1 MPAVL
6 PPHPL
11 ARHLQRLHDDLLD
24 VREGRIPAA
33 EAVHAGD
40 RDLRAGFGLALATAA
55 GHLHR
60 AGDTGVEVPLQSA
73 AKPFVYALALADSG
87 PEVVLDRIGVEPT
100 GVAFDALLLEH
111 ETGRPPNPMVNA
123 GAILATCLVGG
134 DDAAGRVARIV
145 AGVSAFAGRP
155 LAVHEGVVVEE
166 LAVADRNRAL
176 AHLMVADGTLPVPAA
191 EAVEVYLR
199 SCAITVTTADLAVM
213 GATLANGGRNP
224 LTGEQ
229 VVPARVVTTVLA
241 VMSTC
246 GMYDGAGSWFVRV
259 GLPAKSGVSGTIVA
273 VKPGELAVAT
283 VSAPLDR
290 HGNSVRGVLA
300 CERLSDELGLHEFTP
315 GGAGL
320 EVVCSCLDGR
330 QVRSGLARPDAETAD
345 LDAHPERLRLVEL
358 AGPLTVAA
366 ADELAA
372 LLRGD
377 PGAPVPRWTV
387 ADLRAVGHV
396 HPPARALLDEAVA
409 QLRAA
414 GCPTVLVEAAPGPAV
429 PRRHALVASDD
440 VDRALAW
447 CEDALLRHLR
457 SAGPGRG

>member
-1 MPAVL
+1 MSAAL

-11 ARHLQRLHDDLLD
+11 ARRLRTLHADLLQ
-24 VREGRIPAA
+24 VSEGRIPAA
-33 EAVHAGD
+33 EAVHAGA
-40 RDLRAGFGLALATAA
+40 RDLRSAFGVAIATAT

-60 AGDTGVEVPLQSA
+60 AGDTDVEVPLQSA
-73 AKPFVYALALADSG
+73 AKPFVYALALADAG
-87 PEVVLDRIGVEPT
+87 RDVVLDRIGVEPT

-123 GAILATCLVGG
+123 GAILATCLVSG

-145 AGVSAFAGRP
+145 EGVSAFAGRP
-155 LAVHEGVVVEE
+155 LAVHEDVVREE

-191 EAVEVYLR
+191 EAIEVYLR

-213 GATLANGGRNP
+213 GATLATGGRNP

-229 VVPARVVTTVLA
+229 VVPPEVVTTVLA

-330 QVRSGLARPDAETAD
+330 QVQSSVVRPEPDAAA
-345 LDAHPERLRLVEL
+345 LAAHPDRLRLVEL

-366 ADELAA
+366 ADELVR
-372 LLRGD
+372 LLRD
-377 PGAPVPRWTV
+377 TPDAPAPRWTV

-396 HPPARALLDEAVA
+396 HPPARALLDEAVT
-409 QLRAA
+409 QLRDA
-414 GCPTVLVEAAPGPAV
+414 GCPTVLVEAAPGPQV
-429 PRRHALVASDD
+429 PRLHALAESDD

-457 SAGPGRG
+457 TADGGRG